1 MKMINNLHQEARPK
15 IVMNLRHLVKS
26 SAEAFGDKVLYKYKV
41 GKNYVDMTY
50 SEFYES
56 MNKIGAALTKV
67 GLNDCG
73 VAVTGTMHPYYICSY
88 LATVNGSGYIVP
100 IDPDISDEQTVNF
113 LKLAEVKVLFYT
125 VSQRDK
131 IVRIKNDLPEIKLFI
146 ELNANGDPADGAITI
161 QELMAVGEEEI
172 KNGHTEYMAKPIDL
186 EKMSALL
193 FTSGT
198 TGTSKGVMLSQKNLT
213 AATNASCLTMSYDYN
228 NTFVSCLP
236 PHHSYE
242 ITCGNLA
249 IMNLGATILINDSL
263 KSVMRNFASF
273 KPNALMLVPLFVE
286 TMHKKI
292 NDEVKKKNLTFA
304 FNLLKILNSCLLFF
318 RIDVRDKLFAS
329 VTGAFGGNLKS
340 IVCGGA
346 PVSAEIIKDFYSF
359 GITVLEGYGIT
370 ECSPLVA
377 VNSPGKVKFRSVGTP
392 VYGCSVKIDNP
403 DPEDGTGEILVKGE
417 NVMMGYYRNPE
428 ATAEVFTEDG
438 WFRTGDIGY
447 MDEENYIFITG
458 RKKNVIILS
467 NGKNVFPEELEEYIN
482 AVPEIL
488 ESVVL
493 TRANETTSEQEICAV
508 CVPNYEILGE
518 EISDEDAYKNVKSI
532 IDDINKKLPSHKM
545 IRRIEIR
552 KEPFERTTSKKIK
565 RFTVK

>member
-26 SAEAFGDKVLYKYKV
+26 SAEAFGDKILYKYKV

-318 RIDVRDKLFAS
+318 RIDVRDKLF
-329 VTGAFGGNLKS
+329 G
-340 IVCGGA
+340 
-346 PVSAEIIKDFYSF
+346 
-359 GITVLEGYGIT
+359 TVRTAGL
-370 ECSPLVA
+370 
-377 VNSPGKVKFRSVGTP
+377 NSDNTYCNTRN
-392 VYGCSVKIDNP
+392 GC
-403 DPEDGTGEILVKGE
+403 
-417 NVMMGYYRNPE
+417 
-428 ATAEVFTEDG
+428 F
-438 WFRTGDIGY
+438 
-447 MDEENYIFITG
+447 
-458 RKKNVIILS
+458 
-467 NGKNVFPEELEEYIN
+467 
-482 AVPEIL
+482 
-488 ESVVL
+488 
-493 TRANETTSEQEICAV
+493 
-508 CVPNYEILGE
+508 CVEFL
-518 EISDEDAYKNVKSI
+518 
-532 IDDINKKLPSHKM
+532 
-545 IRRIEIR
+545 
-552 KEPFERTTSKKIK
+552 
-565 RFTVK
+565 